1 MPLEQQDGDLEA
13 WQMTPMMLMQ
23 MQTERRISVPG
34 SAAGVKWGVVSEL

>member
-23 MQTERRISVPG
+23 MERRISVPG